1 MKILVTSGATREP
14 IDAVRFLSNVSTG
27 ATGATLADSFHQQG
41 HAVTLL
47 HGTGAIRPGLVRD
60 REEYSTA
67 ADLQQRLQS
76 RLAGGKY
83 DLVVMCAAVADY
95 RPRVVRRGKLRSDAP
110 ELTLTLVRNAKIL
123 PRLKSFSPR
132 PVRVVGFKLTV
143 GAGTTARMKAV
154 NAVFAQGG
162 VDLVVAN
169 DLRTIGARQAHLFS
183 IHGGK
188 NDLGIEAQGA
198 PSLAIALIHL
208 LPLLELPDLGRSP

>member
-1 MKILVTSGATREP
+1 MRILVTSGATREP

-27 ATGATLADSFHQQG
+27 STGATLADTFFQQG
-41 HAVTLL
+41 HDVTLL
-47 HGTGAIRPGLVRD
+47 HGTGAIRPGLVTD

-67 ADLQQRLQS
+67 TDLRKRLQR

-95 RPRVVRRGKLRSDAP
+95 RPRVVRKGKLSSGAP
-110 ELTLTLVRNAKIL
+110 ELTLTLVRNPKIL

-143 GAGTTARMKAV
+143 GAGSRARKKAV
-154 NAVFAQGG
+154 NALFAQGG
-162 VDLVVAN
+162 VDLVVSN
-169 DLRTIGARQAHLFS
+169 DLRSIGDRRAHLFA

-188 NDLGIEAQGA
+188 DDAGIEVEGA
-198 PSLAIALIHL
+198 PSLANTLVHL
-208 LPLLELPDLGRSP
+208 LPLLELPDFGRLP